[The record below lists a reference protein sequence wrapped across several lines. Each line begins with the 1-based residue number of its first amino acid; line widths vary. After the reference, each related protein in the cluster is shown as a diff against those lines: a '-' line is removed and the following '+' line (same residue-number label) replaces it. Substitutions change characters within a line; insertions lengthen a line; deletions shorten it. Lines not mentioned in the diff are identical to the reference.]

1 MDRRRSK
8 TRLLPVSLAVVL
20 GVSVGLLSLVGCQS
34 DLEERSLTAPAERT
48 PAWAQDAVWYQVFPE
63 RFRNGDPS
71 NDPTRQTLQRP
82 IADVPTSWQP
92 TRWTRDWYEQADWE
106 QQMGGFYD
114 GVYDR
119 RYGGDLQGVID
130 RLPYLDSLGVTA
142 LYFNPVFS
150 ARSLHKYDGSSYHHI
165 DPNFGPDPAGDK
177 ALIAQEDPTD
187 PSTWHVTA
195 ADSLFFALVRKT
207 HARDMRV
214 IIDGVF
220 NHTGRDFFAF
230 QDLAENQSD
239 SRYADWYAV
248 NSFDDPATPDTSEF
262 DYTGWWGV
270 KSLPEFATN
279 EAGTTLQAGPRQY
292 IRAATSKWMDP
303 NGDGDSSDGVDGW
316 RLDVAEEV
324 PVGFWRDWNAH
335 VRDLNPDAYTVSEVW
350 EEASGYLEDA
360 GFSATMNYHGFA
372 FPVKGFLIDRA
383 LEPSRFAE
391 LLRERRMAHPPR
403 VRGALQNLIGSHD
416 TPRLATMLVNRTDT
430 GYAQPERFDYDNGA
444 IVDLRQNSDYKVR
457 APTAEERRFQR
468 LVALFQM
475 TYVGA
480 PMVYHGDEAGMWG
493 ADDPDDRKPM
503 VWPDKSYDVED
514 NHPYGHDRPA
524 DPVRFNEGLFATYQE
539 LISLRR
545 NHASLRRGAFG
556 VVQADDERDLLT
568 YARTHLSDT
577 LLVTLNRS
585 AAAHSARV
593 PLPDSLRQPYEV
605 LRTVP
610 KNAAVRVQQDGT
622 ALMLEVPGHTGLVL
636 RGEASRALR

>member
-1 MDRRRSK
+1 M
-8 TRLLPVSLAVVL
+8 LL
-20 GVSVGLLSLVGCQS
+20 GLLAVGCQPAS
-34 DLEERSLTAPAERT
+34 EPAAPTTPSERT
-48 PAWAQDAVWYQVFPE
+48 PSWARDAVWYQIFPE

-82 IADVPTSWQP
+82 IEDVPTSWHP

-106 QQMGGFYD
+106 EQMGGFYD

-142 LYFNPVFS
+142 LYLNPVFW

-165 DPNFGPDPAGDK
+165 DPHFGPDPAGDK
-177 ALIAQEDPTD
+177 KLIAQEDPTD
-187 PSTWHVTA
+187 PSTWHTTA
-195 ADSLFFALVRKT
+195 ADSLFFVLLDKA
-207 HARDMRV
+207 HARGLRV

-230 QDLAENQSD
+230 KDLVENQAD

-248 NSFDDPATPDTSEF
+248 NSFDDPATPDTNEF

-279 EAGTTLQAGPRQY
+279 EAGTNLQAGPRQY
-292 IRAATSKWMDP
+292 ILDATEKWMDP
-303 NGDGDSSDGVDGW
+303 DGDGDPSDGVDGW

-324 PVGFWRDWNAH
+324 PVGFWQDWNAH
-335 VRDLNPDAYTVSEVW
+335 VRDLNPEAYTVSEVW
-350 EEASGYLEDA
+350 EEAAGYLEDA

-372 FPVKGFLIDRA
+372 FPVKGFLIDHA
-383 LEPSRFAE
+383 IEPSRFAE
-391 LLRERRMAHPPR
+391 LLRERRSAHPPR

-416 TPRLATMLVNRTDT
+416 TPRLATMVVNRTDT

-444 IVDLRQNSDYKVR
+444 VVDLRQNPDYKVR
-457 APTAEERRFQR
+457 APTAEEKNLQR
-468 LVALFQM
+468 LVTLFQM

-480 PMVYHGDEAGMWG
+480 PMVYYGDEAGMWG

-503 VWPDKSYDVED
+503 VWRDMDHDVED
-514 NHPYGHDRPA
+514 NHPFSHDRPP
-524 DPVRFNEGLFATYQE
+524 DPVRFDEELFATYRD

-545 NHASLRRGAFG
+545 AHTSLRRGAFG
-556 VVQADDERDLLT
+556 VVQADDERDMLT
-568 YARTHLSDT
+568 YARTHPSDT
-577 LLVTLNRS
+577 LLVALNRS
-585 AAAHSARV
+585 AVAHSARV
-593 PLPDSLRQPYEV
+593 PLPDSLRRPYEI

-610 KNAAVRVQQDGT
+610 EGASVRLQQDGT
-622 ALMLEVPGHTGLVL
+622 ALLLEVPGHTGLVL
-636 RGEASRALR
+636 RPTP

>member
-1 MDRRRSK
+1 MRSRS
-8 TRLLPVSLAVVL
+8 TQSPSSLPAVV
-20 GVSVGLLSLVGCQS
+20 VGLILVVGAGAVGCRS
-34 DLEERSLTAPAERT
+34 APEERPSTTPAERT
-48 PAWAQDAVWYQVFPE
+48 PAWAQDAVWYQIFPE
-63 RFRNGDPS
+63 RFRNGNPS
-71 NDPTRQTLQRP
+71 NDPVRASLQRP
-82 IADVPTSWQP
+82 VGDVPTSWRP

-106 QQMGGFYD
+106 RQMGGFYD

-142 LYFNPVFS
+142 LYFNPVFW
-150 ARSLHKYDGSSYHHI
+150 ARSLHKYDGRSYHHI
-165 DPNFGPDPAGDK
+165 DPHFGPDPAGDK

-187 PSTWHVTA
+187 PSTWRTTA
-195 ADSLFFALVRKT
+195 ADSLFFVLLDKA
-207 HARDMRV
+207 HARGFRV
-214 IIDGVF
+214 VIDGVF

-230 QDLAENQSD
+230 KDLVENQAD

-270 KSLPEFATN
+270 QSLPEFANN
-279 EAGTTLQAGPRQY
+279 EAGTNLQAGPRQY
-292 IRAATSKWMDP
+292 ILDATERWMDP
-303 NGDGDSSDGVDGW
+303 NGDGDPSDGVDGW

-324 PVGFWRDWNAH
+324 PKGFWREWNAH
-335 VRDLNPDAYTVSEVW
+335 VREINPEAYTVSEVW
-350 EEASGYLEDA
+350 EDASGYLEET

-383 LEPSRFAE
+383 IEPSRFAE
-391 LLRERRMAHPPR
+391 LLLERRSAHPPR

-416 TPRLATMLVNRTDT
+416 TPRLATMVVNRADT
-430 GYAQPERFDYDNGA
+430 GYAQPGRFDYDNGA
-444 IVDLRQNSDYKVR
+444 VVDLRKSPDYKVR
-457 APTAEERRFQR
+457 APTAEEQR
-468 LVALFQM
+468 LQRLITLFQM

-480 PMVYHGDEAGMWG
+480 PMIYHGDEAGMWG

-503 VWPDKSYDVED
+503 VWPDREYDVED

-524 DPVRFNEGLFATYQE
+524 DPVRFSDDLFATYQD

-545 NHASLRRGAFG
+545 SHESLRRGAFG
-556 VVQADDERDLLT
+556 VVQTDDERDLLT
-568 YARTHLSDT
+568 YARTHERDT
-577 LLVTLNRS
+577 VLVTLNRS

-593 PLPDSLRQPYEV
+593 PLPDSLKRPYTL

-610 KNAAVRVQQDGT
+610 EGAAVRVQQDGT
-622 ALMLEVPGHTGLVL
+622 ALLLEVPGHTGLVL
-636 RGEASRALR
+636 RTESGRTRE